1 MRFTSL
7 SSSAQVAYADLL
19 ASLYVA
25 AIPDRGVSYF
35 TRKIKHRTYWYVQ
48 HMVGDSRRSHYI
60 GPDTESVRR
69 QIASYRQKQR
79 DAKALKPALNR
90 LVATCAATG
99 LHTMTPIE
107 TRVYEA
113 LAQAGLFEAGAVVV
127 GTHAFLHIGNMLCV
141 QWEQPVR
148 RTDDLDIAQ
157 ERTIAVV
164 APAMK
169 TSVDAI
175 LRKVDKGMFAV
186 PSLNPKHPS
195 TQFRFQKQNLA
206 VSLLTPLKGKPSV
219 VPVQLKGLKAAA
231 QPVRYLEYLLEDS
244 QPAAVPGGA
253 GILVRVPQPGR
264 FALHKLVVSQ
274 RRPSAETAKS
284 RKDLAQA
291 AAVLDVLKDVRPGDL
306 EVAADAALKMGR
318 KFMAQL
324 NTAANLLDDELK
336 AVVRYSITPMVEAG
350 RLPRAKGTSQPSL
363 TKAP

>member
-1 MRFTSL
+1 MKFTSL

-19 ASLYVA
+19 TNLYVA
-25 AIPDRGVSYF
+25 AIPDRGVSYI
-35 TRKIKHRTYWYVQ
+35 TRKIKGKSYWYVQ
-48 HMVGDSRRSHYI
+48 HMVGDRKRSHYI
-60 GPDTESVRR
+60 GPDTETVRR
-69 QIASYRQKQR
+69 QITNYQQKQR
-79 DAKALKPALNR
+79 DAQVLKPALSR

-113 LAQAGLFEAGAVVV
+113 LAQTGLFEAGAVVV
-127 GTHAFLHIGNMLCV
+127 GTHAFLHIGNLLCV

-157 ERTIAVV
+157 EKAIAVA
-164 APAMK
+164 APAME
-169 TSVDAI
+169 TSIDDL

-186 PSLNPKHPS
+186 PSLNPNHPS
-195 TQFRFQKQNLA
+195 TQFRFRKQNLA
-206 VSLLTPLKGKPSV
+206 VSLLTPLRGKPSAA
-219 VPVQLKGLKAAA
+219 PVQLTGLNAAA
-231 QPVRYLEYLLEDS
+231 QPVRFLEYLLEDS
-244 QPAAVPGGA
+244 QPAAVPGGT

-306 EVAADAALKMGR
+306 DVAADAALKMGK
-318 KFMAQL
+318 KFTQQL
-324 NTAANLLDDELK
+324 NTAANLLDNELR
-336 AVVRYSITPMVEAG
+336 AVVRNAITPTPAAAPAAAPAPE
-350 RLPRAKGTSQPSL
+350 PQPNDC
-363 TKAP
+363 